1 MPWLRT
7 LSCLVAAGSGLL
19 VTSCPFERIG
29 SGGGERATPALASAL
44 PAPPREVPARDIVP
58 VAEEP
63 DEPETDARSQEE
75 PVVELV
81 ALRPSRAGAAGP
93 TDQDSAGGEPAG
105 AEEPEED
112 AEDDRPVA
120 AHPYHPDFGVDP
132 DRALTAIRKQTYVF
146 AEPSWR
152 STKLGYLRA
161 GAVVKRSAEPIKRA
175 RDCRAG
181 WYQVEPQGYVC
192 VGNTASIDVGDPV
205 AVAARQ
211 MPDRSEGLPYA
222 YGISRYPT
230 PPFYTKLPSEKD
242 QARVEPGLSRARA
255 RGSRSWDA
263 EVFDDVPDF
272 LHGNKQAPTLTGRSR
287 GPGTVY
293 SGRALPKSGFAFL
306 RLFESGGRRFG
317 LSTDMAIMPLDRMK
331 LVRPSEFHGVN
342 VTGFGLPVAFNR
354 ARVAA
359 LFAGDPKTGLKQ
371 ERLLGYREAL
381 KLSGKSV
388 GVGGARYLET
398 RDGLW
403 VKDEALTVIEPMKK
417 VPGWA
422 TPGRTWI
429 EVSILKQT
437 LVAYVGTDAVY
448 ATLVSTGADGLGDPK
463 ETHSTVRG
471 QFLIHTKH
479 VSVTMSGDEA
489 GDEFDLRDVPYVQYF
504 TEGYAFHAAY
514 WHDSFGKPRSHGC
527 INLSPEDARW
537 LFQWSDPP
545 VPPKWHGA
553 MSLRD
558 GTLVHIHP

>member
-1 MPWLRT
+1 MRT
-7 LSCLVAAGSGLL
+7 NDQATGEEAQGDDAPRDDG
-19 VTSCPFERIG
+19 TSRG
-29 SGGGERATPALASAL
+29 A
-44 PAPPREVPARDIVP
+44 D
-58 VAEEP
+58 EESE
-63 DEPETDARSQEE
+63 D
-75 PVVELV
+75 
-81 ALRPSRAGAAGP
+81 LRPVS
-93 TDQDSAGGEPAG
+93 
-105 AEEPEED
+105 
-112 AEDDRPVA
+112 
-120 AHPYHPDFGVDP
+120 AHPYHPDYGVDP
-132 DRALTAIRKQTYVF
+132 DRALTAIRKETYVF
-146 AEPSWR
+146 SQPNWR
-152 STKLGYLRA
+152 SKKLGYLRA
-161 GAVVKRSAEPIKRA
+161 GAVVKRSAEPEIRA
-175 RDCRAG
+175 KDCRGG

-192 VGNTASIDVGDPV
+192 AGNTASIDIGDAV
-205 AVAARQ
+205 SVAARQ
-211 MPDRSEGLPYA
+211 MPNRDQGLPYA

-230 PPFYTKLPSEKD
+230 PPLYTKLPTDKE
-242 QARVEPGLSRARA
+242 QRRVEPNLSQLRSGA
-255 RGSRSWDA
+255 RSWDA
-263 EVFDDVPDF
+263 EVFDDIPEF
-272 LHGNKQAPTLTGRSR
+272 LLGNKQAPTLTGRTR

-317 LSTDMAIMPLDRMK
+317 LSADMDVMPLDRMK

-342 VTGFGLPVAFNR
+342 VTGVGLPVAFNR
-354 ARVAA
+354 ARVAV

-371 ERLLGYREAL
+371 ERLLSYREAL
-381 KLSGKSV
+381 KLTGKAV
-388 GVGGARYLET
+388 QLGGGRYLET
-398 RDGLW
+398 RDGFW
-403 VKDEALTVIEPMKK
+403 VKDESLTLIEPMKK

-437 LVAYVGTDAVY
+437 LVAYVGTNPVY

-553 MSLRD
+553 MSLRE